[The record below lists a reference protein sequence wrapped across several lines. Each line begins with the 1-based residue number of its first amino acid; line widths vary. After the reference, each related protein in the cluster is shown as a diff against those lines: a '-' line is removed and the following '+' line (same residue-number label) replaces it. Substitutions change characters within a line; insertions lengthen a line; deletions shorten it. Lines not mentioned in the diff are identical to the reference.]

1 MAEVASGLQEFL
13 GWVSQAEIPVR
24 NEQGELVVWDQ
35 EKQGFSPVT
44 DANQTSFYIGE
55 VGSANVSIRSNVTM
69 IKQVLTVNDLS
80 RVEAEIADPG
90 LAMLKNGYF
99 VLDRTI
105 NFNGIFYKITDVT
118 THWKFDREIVAIVGK
133 SFNGVRMMA
142 DKGSANFGTMS
153 PTSFAQAKAAE
164 FGMGFVGEPSLHGE
178 VILRRQD
185 DETDESTWD
194 VLKRLAG
201 EQDFNLFES
210 NNVLYFAS
218 DEWIIDN
225 TDSMTWKVPAE
236 ERANEQVISV
246 DVRQSSSRRYNAQC
260 DVRFAKNNYSTSL
273 LPGQVFQLSGTGSN
287 DNFKFMIENVNFEA
301 EKDSQVLVTSR
312 TVEKSDSFGCSS
324 QVFQKGYTGNCV
336 RRIQSAVEAEVDG
349 IYGPITEDK
358 VKVFQRSRGITDT
371 GIVGP
376 VTWKAIESSS

>member
-1 MAEVASGLQEFL
+1 M
-13 GWVSQAEIPVR
+13 
-24 NEQGELVVWDQ
+24 
-35 EKQGFSPVT
+35 
-44 DANQTSFYIGE
+44 
-55 VGSANVSIRSNVTM
+55 
-69 IKQVLTVNDLS
+69 
-80 RVEAEIADPG
+80 
-90 LAMLKNGYF
+90 
-99 VLDRTI
+99 
-105 NFNGIFYKITDVT
+105 
-118 THWKFDREIVAIVGK
+118 
-133 SFNGVRMMA
+133 
-142 DKGSANFGTMS
+142 
-153 PTSFAQAKAAE
+153 
-164 FGMGFVGEPSLHGE
+164 
-178 VILRRQD
+178 
-185 DETDESTWD
+185 
-194 VLKRLAG
+194 
-201 EQDFNLFES
+201 
-210 NNVLYFAS
+210 LYFAS

-349 IYGPITEDK
+349 IYGPILKT
-358 VKVFQRSRGITDT
+358 R
-371 GIVGP
+371 
-376 VTWKAIESSS
+376 